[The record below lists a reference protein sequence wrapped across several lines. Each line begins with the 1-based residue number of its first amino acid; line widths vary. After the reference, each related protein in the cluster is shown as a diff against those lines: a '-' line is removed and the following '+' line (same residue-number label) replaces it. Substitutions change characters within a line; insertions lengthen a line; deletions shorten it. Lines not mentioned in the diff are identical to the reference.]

1 MHLLIS
7 LIATSLI
14 SLLFYWGLD
23 WHQTSIIMGLLALV
37 LLTINTYALA
47 AAASISLHG
56 LARVVD
62 PLLPTPPDHPNAGA
76 CAVLWLI
83 CGEPPEAIAAYI
95 RALQK
100 DLATTGQAK
109 QCQIFVLS
117 DTQDP
122 AKRQAEATA
131 FAALRDQII
140 YRNRSQPNGRK
151 PGNLHDWAREYG
163 AHFDT
168 MLVLDAD
175 SHISATRLA
184 QMRYQMAAN
193 PRLGLLQ
200 SGIRLRP
207 AASRFAQM
215 QRLSARLCGSVFLRG
230 LARVTGNA
238 GNYWG
243 HNALLRVEA
252 FRQAAGLP
260 TLSGKPPFGGPVL
273 SHDFIEAA
281 FLRRAG
287 WEVEVS
293 PEERGSF
300 EDAPTRVADYFRR
313 DRRWAQGNLQHS
325 RFLFSSGLHPMS
337 RMHLLAGIQSYLSAP
352 IWLGLVLLSALG
364 MIQVTTLAL
373 LPVFGIAL
381 LLLVPKFAGL
391 LLRNNQA
398 SPSPW
403 RRRVIR
409 KALLT
414 ELMITT
420 LFAPS
425 VMIRRTQFML
435 AILLGRSAQWVPS
448 GALSQRPD
456 SRLPLGVLEA
466 CSAIAILFLISLVN
480 TLTAALVVLP
490 VVLPLLIAPWLFEW
504 FDKPSKKAVQAIVM
518 TKRRDV
524 LLSALALAAAPL
536 LPLPGIRPAQAKIS
550 PIEALI
556 QKARQ
561 QAEAPYQALSSAA
574 DPSGGGLNYDAYRR
588 IQPREGLSR
597 SLVITDRFHAD
608 LLPPGWLFKEPVRI
622 HLLGEEIPF
631 SAELFNSP
639 EGTLSGSGFS
649 GLRIRT
655 PLNTEDHWDDV
666 LVLQGA
672 SYFRALAA
680 NTAYGLSARALSIG
694 TGETAPEEFPVTRE
708 IFVFQANDQQLTLGC
723 LIDSPSASAALI
735 TTLTP
740 GIKTQMDCRLHL
752 FARQTIN
759 NVGIAPLTS
768 MFQHSAMGP
777 AHIDDFR
784 PAVHDS
790 NVLLIENG
798 AGERLWRPL
807 TNPPTPNLSHFVDT
821 NPRGYGLMQTKTRFA
836 DYQDAEA
843 AYHQRPSA
851 WVEPQHNWGP
861 GGVMLYEFPTA
872 DEFADN
878 IVAFWR
884 PDAPLQRGEHRFDYR
899 LTWQAPGVDL
909 PLPMHPVNS
918 ASGRDPQHPERR
930 LFVIDYAVADASFLE
945 QALQLQVVA
954 TDEVSISGVTTY
966 QLTER
971 KDRLRTS
978 FILTPKPDAQAAE
991 LRVQLLT
998 PSGQSVAPIW
1008 LYRWAR

>member
-7 LIATSLI
+7 LTATSLV
-14 SLLFYWGLD
+14 SMLFYWGID
-23 WHQTSIIMGLLALV
+23 WQQTPIAVGLSALI
-37 LLTINTYALA
+37 LLTLNTYALA
-47 AAASISLHG
+47 AAANISLHG
-56 LARVVD
+56 LARVPH
-62 PLLPTPPDHPNAGA
+62 PLLPDPPDHSDAGP

-83 CGEPPEAIAAYI
+83 CGEPPQPIAAYI
-95 RALQK
+95 RALLK
-100 DLATTGQAK
+100 DLEITRQAQ
-109 QCQIFVLS
+109 QCKIFVLS

-122 AKRQAEATA
+122 AKYEAEKAV
-131 FAALRDQII
+131 FAELHDQII
-140 YRNRSQPNGRK
+140 YRNRSQPDGRK

-184 QMRYQMAAN
+184 QMRYRMATN

-200 SGIRLRP
+200 SGIHLRP

-215 QRLSARLCGSVFLRG
+215 QRLSARLCGPAFLRG
-230 LARVTGNA
+230 LARVTGNT

-243 HNALLRVEA
+243 HNALLRVDA
-252 FRQAAGLP
+252 FQQAAGLP
-260 TLSGKPPFGGPVL
+260 ILSGRPPFGGPVL

-287 WEVEVS
+287 WEVEIS

-325 RFLFSSGLHPMS
+325 RFLLASGLHPMS
-337 RMHLLAGIQSYLSAP
+337 RWHLLAGIQSYLSAP
-352 IWLGLVLLSALG
+352 IWLTLVLLSAAG
-364 MIQVTTLAL
+364 MIQVTPLAL

-381 LLLVPKFAGL
+381 LLLAPKFAGL
-391 LLRNNQA
+391 LLRNQQA
-398 SPSPW
+398 AQSPW
-403 RRRVIR
+403 RRHVIR

-435 AILLGRSAQWVPS
+435 AILLGRSTQWIPS
-448 GALSQRPD
+448 GDQSHRPN
-456 SRLPLGVLEA
+456 SRLPVGILETG
-466 CSAIAILFLISLVN
+466 SGIAILFLISLVN

-490 VVLPLLIAPWLFEW
+490 VVLPLLIAPWLFKW
-504 FDKPSKKAVQAIVM
+504 FDNSPKKEQQATLM

-524 LLSALALAAAPL
+524 LFSALALAATPL
-536 LPLPGIRPAQAKIS
+536 LPLSSIRTVQAELS

-556 QKARQ
+556 HKARK
-561 QAEAPYQALSSAA
+561 QAAAPYQPLSGAV
-574 DPSGGGLNYDAYRR
+574 DPAGSELNYDAYRR
-588 IQPREGLSR
+588 VQLRDGLSR
-597 SLVITDRFHAD
+597 GLVITETFHAD
-608 LLPPGWLFKEPVRI
+608 LLPPGWLFREPVCI
-622 HLLGEEIPF
+622 HLLGEKIPF
-631 SAELFNSP
+631 SANLFHSP
-639 EGTLSGSGFS
+639 KDPLTGSGFS

-655 PLNTEDHWDDV
+655 PLNAADQWDDV

-694 TGETAPEEFPVTRE
+694 TGDSAPEEFPVTRE
-708 IFVFQANDQQLTLGC
+708 IFVFQANEQQLTLGC

-735 TTLTP
+735 ATLTP
-740 GIKTQMDCRLHL
+740 GTKTQMDCRLHL
-752 FARQTIN
+752 FARQTIPN
-759 NVGIAPLTS
+759 AGIAPLTS

-790 NVLLIENG
+790 DVLLIKNG

-807 TNPPTPNLSHFVDT
+807 TNPPAPNLSHFMDT
-821 NPRGYGLMQTKTRFA
+821 NPRGYGLMQTKTAFA

-843 AYHQRPSA
+843 AYHRRPSA
-851 WVEPQHNWGP
+851 WVEPQNNWGP

-884 PDAPLQRGEHRFDYR
+884 PQAPLQPGEHRFDYR

-909 PLPMHPVNS
+909 ALPIHPINS
-918 ASGRDPQHPERR
+918 ASGRDPQDPERR
-930 LFVIDYAVADASFLE
+930 LFVIDYVAADTSLLE
-945 QALQLQVVA
+945 QALRLHVVA
-954 TDEVSISGVTTY
+954 TGEVSISGVTTY
-966 QLTER
+966 QLNEY
-971 KDRLRTS
+971 KDRLRSS
-978 FILTPKPDAQAAE
+978 FLLTPTPDAQAAE
-991 LRVQLLT
+991 LRVQLLS
-998 PSGQSVAPIW
+998 PAGQPVAPIW